1 MLQRALLIQQ
11 MQGSFCGYS
20 MTTTGIQPFFSPAT
34 RASILGPAP
43 LGIQMQPPHPIGF
56 GNHIFQQQSRAI
68 NKEFRRMQDLRRERF
83 HYKDQSRTKV
93 NETAKTG
100 TKTGTGETNTDS
112 TAQEKTDNKPADPE
126 NASNSIP
133 LETEGVS
140 KAVDEPQVKRRRLGS
155 GESDNPE
162 HSDAADPVTS
172 NITAPEEDVSNE
184 PQGEETNE
192 RENCGTSENV
202 EQNTEVLN
210 TVSTLKVTI
219 QQSSES
225 RAISTS
231 APDSGAKGSE
241 ETVEDLKSL
250 SDKFICYICNSNCH
264 NQQNFQN
271 HMNGTRHHQRLLEIQ
286 QMSIAC
292 LGPEEGKAQNKGVD
306 KDSDNKQQRW
316 CSTCQAHFRGNVIE
330 HRRTRRHKLAKYSL
344 RPFCTVCSRYFKT
357 PRKFVEHM
365 KSSEHKQKVVEV
377 KLQRSAQE
385 QAGPDDPEDMIT
397 VDAVGC
403 FDEDDEDGMS
413 EAECESLSDCLSER
427 ESQQAS
433 LSDFEKEPHDS
444 EAVYGQ
450 EFVVPVTGFLCKL
463 CHKFY
468 HSESTARFTHCKS
481 LMHFQNLQNYKEQ
494 RSQESLLTSGQE
506 PTASGMSGQ
515 VSADDLKP
523 TGGKQKEAGQ
533 TSQSPNMSKLET
545 KGMNP
550 KPEVTQSAQTVS
562 PNVSA
567 GSKEDVTTSHSE
579 DAKPANSSHE
589 DIDEDIDLGGL
600 DGSSELADEEMDD
613 SLLYDETAVTPV
625 ELKNTRPLA
634 EPNTRELNAA
644 PGSPVTGEANKHEE
658 LEPSSKKIEKCSEK
672 EDGQVGQLSRGV
684 EKQYEE
690 PEVKSEENDDDL
702 DSSPPKT
709 RYGRAVKGRRCSL
722 RRKNK

>member
-1 MLQRALLIQQ
+1 
-11 MQGSFCGYS
+11 
-20 MTTTGIQPFFSPAT
+20 
-34 RASILGPAP
+34 
-43 LGIQMQPPHPIGF
+43 
-56 GNHIFQQQSRAI
+56 
-68 NKEFRRMQDLRRERF
+68 
-83 HYKDQSRTKV
+83 
-93 NETAKTG
+93 
-100 TKTGTGETNTDS
+100 
-112 TAQEKTDNKPADPE
+112 
-126 NASNSIP
+126 
-133 LETEGVS
+133 
-140 KAVDEPQVKRRRLGS
+140 
-155 GESDNPE
+155 
-162 HSDAADPVTS
+162 
-172 NITAPEEDVSNE
+172 
-184 PQGEETNE
+184 
-192 RENCGTSENV
+192 
-202 EQNTEVLN
+202 
-210 TVSTLKVTI
+210 
-219 QQSSES
+219 
-225 RAISTS
+225 
-231 APDSGAKGSE
+231 
-241 ETVEDLKSL
+241 
-250 SDKFICYICNSNCH
+250 
-264 NQQNFQN
+264 
-271 HMNGTRHHQRLLEIQ
+271 MNGTRHHQRLLEIQ

-427 ESQQAS
+427 ESQ
-433 LSDFEKEPHDS
+433 
-444 EAVYGQ
+444 
-450 EFVVPVTGFLCKL
+450 
-463 CHKFY
+463 
-468 HSESTARFTHCKS
+468 
-481 LMHFQNLQNYKEQ
+481 QNYKEQ